1 MKQFFSKEHMEKE
14 KKKKTSWRS
23 ICLAVIFF
31 LCVIVFLF
39 AAYKICGILLQE
51 KASRDINTSLAKKA
65 VATVAPSEEAP
76 SHMELTP
83 TETVEEIKETAPIT
97 ADFDILLEE
106 CEDIIAWLYCP
117 DTQINYPIV
126 QSENNQ
132 YYLHRLPDGSYNDAG
147 TLFADYR
154 CSADFSDWNTVIYGH
169 NMKNDSMFGALP
181 EYADQAY
188 YEAHPILYL
197 LTPRQSYK
205 IELIAGYVTPSDSE
219 VYSIPATAEERT
231 WLVSSALEQSNF
243 TTAADIQS
251 EDRLITL
258 STCSYEYDT
267 ARYVLLGVLRE
278 IG

>member
-1 MKQFFSKEHMEKE
+1 MKQFFSKEHTETE
-14 KKKKTSWRS
+14 KKKTSRRS
-23 ICLAVIFF
+23 IWLAVIFF
-31 LCVIVFLF
+31 LCAIVFIF

-51 KASRDINTSLAKKA
+51 KASRDINADLVQKA
-65 VATVAPSEEAP
+65 VATVAPSKEAP
-76 SHMELTP
+76 SSLELTP
-83 TETVEEIKETAPIT
+83 TETAEEIKETAPIT
-97 ADFDILLEE
+97 ADFEILLGE
-106 CEDIIAWLYCP
+106 CGDIIAWLYCP

-126 QSENNQ
+126 QSEDNE
-132 YYLHRLPDGSYNDAG
+132 YYLHRLPDGSYNNAG

-154 CSADFSDWNTVIYGH
+154 CAADFSDWNTVIYGH

-197 LTPRQSYK
+197 LTPQQNYK

-219 VYSIPATAEERT
+219 VYSVPETAEEQAR
-231 WLVSSALEQSNF
+231 LIMSALEQSDF
-243 TTAADIQS
+243 ATAADIQP
-251 EDRLITL
+251 EDRVITL